1 LNDVKFKGMANTERR
16 PFLERAAEKFA
27 EFSKKVDTILIA
39 AGAGIYVLVNTAVGA
54 AIVIGSVIT
63 IVPAQ
68 AFERFLKKRRAR
80 AA

>member
-1 LNDVKFKGMANTERR
+1 MAGVERR
-16 PFLERAAEKFA
+16 PFLERAAEKVV

-39 AGAGIYVLVNTAVGA
+39 AGAGIYVLVNTAVEA

-63 IVPAQ
+63 ILPAQ